1 MGGSVTRRQVRY
13 GQPSVEKAL
22 GALPVIAEFCRRLDI
37 AGLVDRACPV
47 RDIAYATHGQ
57 VIEALVANRLTS
69 PTPLVHVEDWA
80 RAWAVEEVFD
90 LAPDVLNDDRIGRA
104 LDAVAPELSGI
115 VGSIG
120 AKAIASF
127 GVVVAR
133 IHSDMT
139 SISLYGAYRSPDA
152 DFVEPRFGHP
162 KDRRPELAVQA
173 GLAVAADGGFPVW
186 HRAYDGG
193 AGEVAQVVP
202 AMEALATL
210 AGERRFLMVG
220 DSKLVSYP
228 NLRAMIKAEVSFI
241 APASKSYVGA
251 DVLAACSFDAAVP
264 VDYVAERDAN
274 KSAEDRGSY
283 RVSEDTMVI

>member
-1 MGGSVTRRQVRY
+1 
-13 GQPSVEKAL
+13 
-22 GALPVIAEFCRRLDI
+22 
-37 AGLVDRACPV
+37 
-47 RDIAYATHGQ
+47 
-57 VIEALVANRLTS
+57 
-69 PTPLVHVEDWA
+69 
-80 RAWAVEEVFD
+80 
-90 LAPDVLNDDRIGRA
+90 
-104 LDAVAPELSGI
+104 
-115 VGSIG
+115 
-120 AKAIASF
+120 
-127 GVVVAR
+127 
-133 IHSDMT
+133 MT

-162 KDRRPELAVQA
+162 KDRRPDLLAVQA
-173 GLAVAADGGFPVW
+173 RLAVAADGGFPVW